1 MPRSIVIQRRSF
13 PAFPAADAREP
24 SPWSMPLLEPG
35 GRTWRSNPAA
45 DARGRSPWP
54 SSREIPRTPTAR
66 TRATTA
72 GSRHRVHHA
81 VRSARNRGRTFLWN
95 PPGPS
100 RALNQGMNPG
110 LTRLR
115 RELQMCRLPSVS
127 LRARSGGASLRSAP
141 PPARFA
147 ASGSNLRVLRGAL
160 RRCARYGLRV
170 AATLSARAPTRATR
184 RFAPLGTLR
193 RPLARFPSR
202 REAAFG
208 SLPVRFMEVVPQ
220 VVRRVHSRGSGGVR
234 PAVSPTPR
242 GSDPSA
248 LRFATHLLRR
258 FR

>member
-1 MPRSIVIQRRSF
+1 MPESHPRGRC
-13 PAFPAADAREP
+13 PCWNPEA
-24 SPWSMPLLEPG
+24 EPG
-35 GRTWRSNPAA
+35 GRTRRLMPVVDPRGLHPATSRDIPRHDPGQRPLDHA
-45 DARGRSPWP
+45 TGFITPSDPLETVDVP
-54 SSREIPRTPTAR
+54 SSGI
-66 TRATTA
+66 
-72 GSRHRVHHA
+72 H
-81 VRSARNRGRTFLWN
+81 
-95 PPGPS
+95 PGPAEPS
-100 RALNQGMNPG
+100 TRGSTRGMDQG

-127 LRARSGGASLRSAP
+127 LRAGSGGAALRSAP

-147 ASGSNLRVLRGAL
+147 ASGSDLRVLRGAL

-184 RFAPLGTLR
+184 RFAPR
-193 RPLARFPSR
+193 HAPSPSARFPSR

-208 SLPVRFMEVVPQ
+208 SLLFRFMEVVRQAVP
-220 VVRRVHSRGSGGVR
+220 RVHARGSGGVW